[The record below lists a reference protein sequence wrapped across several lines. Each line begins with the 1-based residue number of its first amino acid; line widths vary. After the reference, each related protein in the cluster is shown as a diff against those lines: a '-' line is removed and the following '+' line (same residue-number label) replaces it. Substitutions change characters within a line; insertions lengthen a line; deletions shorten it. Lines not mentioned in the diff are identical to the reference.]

1 MDDRILSV
9 PEAARRSSVSRV
21 TLWKYVKSG
30 DLKAHTTPGGHYRI
44 LQEDLE
50 AFLKK
55 RGVYPFGIYQ
65 PEIRRI
71 LIVDDDPAMRKMLS
85 KLMTHQGYQTQIAAD
100 GFEAGAKV
108 MAFKPGLII
117 LDLFMPG
124 MDGFEVCRKIKD
136 DPGTSHIKILAVTGY
151 DTAENRN
158 RIMTMGAD
166 GYLPK
171 PLERAPLIEQ
181 VRSLLKGRG

>member
-1 MDDRILSV
+1 MSNRIFSV

-44 LQEDLE
+44 LQKDLE

-55 RGVYPFGIYQ
+55 RGVFPFGTYE
-65 PEIRRI
+65 PETRGI
-71 LIVDDDPAMRKMLS
+71 LIVDDDPGIRKLLS

-100 GFEAGAKV
+100 GFEAGVKV

-124 MDGFEVCRKIKD
+124 MDGFEVCRKIKE

-158 RIMTMGAD
+158 RIMAMGAD

-171 PLERAPLIEQ
+171 PLESAPLIEQ
-181 VRSLLKGRG
+181 VSSLMKGCG